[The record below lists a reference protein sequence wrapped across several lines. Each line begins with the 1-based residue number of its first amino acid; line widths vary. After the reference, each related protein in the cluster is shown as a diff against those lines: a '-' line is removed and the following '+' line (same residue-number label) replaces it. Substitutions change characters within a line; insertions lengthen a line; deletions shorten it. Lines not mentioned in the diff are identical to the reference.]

1 MNSLEVKNIFEII
14 NTLKYFNEYLVQK
27 KKFFQMEYIEWKISS
42 FKWSMQQWKIYKIK
56 YKKKNWK
63 KKSAELTC
71 GTILNCS
78 NTFVI
83 KDPEELIGEHK
94 W

>member
-27 KKFFQMEYIEWKISS
+27 KKFFQMEYIAMENKFFQMEYVAMENIQNKI
-42 FKWSMQQWKIYKIK
+42 QE
-56 YKKKNWK
+56 KKLE